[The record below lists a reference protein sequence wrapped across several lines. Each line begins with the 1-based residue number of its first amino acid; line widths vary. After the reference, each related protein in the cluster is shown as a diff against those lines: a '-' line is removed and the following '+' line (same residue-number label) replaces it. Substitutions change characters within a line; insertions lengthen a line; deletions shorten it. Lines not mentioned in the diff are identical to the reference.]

1 MKLLLDTH
9 IWLWS
14 LRDPAR
20 LTARVARAL
29 ESVTSELYLSP
40 LSIWELMLLAE
51 KGRIRLGAP
60 AEEWAGRALEKV
72 PLKEAPVTF
81 QVALATRQVQLP
93 HGDPVDLF
101 LAATARVF
109 HLTLV
114 TADERL
120 TAGKGFPVLANQ

>member
-20 LTARVARAL
+20 LVRRVARAL
-29 ESVTSELYLSP
+29 ESAAGELWLSP

-51 KGRIRLGAP
+51 KGRIPLPSP
-60 AEEWAGRALEKV
+60 AEDWAVSALELV

-81 QVALATRQVQLP
+81 QVALATRHVHLP
-93 HGDPVDLF
+93 HRDPIDLF

-109 HLTLV
+109 DLTLV
-114 TADERL
+114 TADQHLIR
-120 TAGKGFPVLANQ
+120 GKGFSVLANR